1 MTGLRTRIWLGGAV
15 IALLAAGAAQAAGS
29 EGGHADPFAPILLE
43 LAIVVL
49 AAAVGRRAAG
59 LVGQPA
65 VLGEL
70 VIGVAIGNI
79 GYWLGAPLCVLL
91 MHFDDVAKIVA
102 MSWNS
107 PLTVADAAAKVFSA
121 AQLEPGTV
129 GARVVAALSGPDG
142 GQWAV
147 MTLVIWLL
155 SNLGVTLL
163 LFMVGMESSVE
174 ELIGVGPR
182 ALLVAVIGIVAPFAA
197 GFITTTLLLPAAST
211 AVHLF
216 VGATLSATSVGIT
229 ARVFQDLRR
238 LQSPEARLILSAAVI
253 DDVLGLIVLAVVAGV
268 VATGGV
274 QLGEVARIAVLSTAF
289 MAVVIFLGDRIAR
302 RLASAFGRLEPTQTR
317 LLFALTLAFLMG
329 WLANS
334 IGLAAIVGAF
344 AAGLIVSDTHFPA
357 RAGAGPG
364 DAETVHSPET
374 IHSVVA
380 PLEQIFAPVF
390 FLLMGMQVNL
400 STFSRPG
407 TLAMAAALTAAAAV
421 GKILCGLVAGKIDRL
436 SVGLGMVPRGEVG
449 LIFAS
454 VGKGLGVID
463 DALFSAVVIMVMVTT
478 MMTPIALKWSLGR
491 GGGVSLH

>member
-1 MTGLRTRIWLGGAV
+1 MIGGRSLVWLSGA
-15 IALLAAGAAQAAGS
+15 ILALLATGAAHAAGA

-43 LAIVVL
+43 LAVVVL
-49 AAAVGRRAAG
+49 AAAIGRRAAG

-70 VIGVAIGNI
+70 VIGVIIGNV
-79 GYWLGAPLCVLL
+79 GYWLGSPLFVLL
-91 MHFDDVAKIVA
+91 MHFDDVGKVVA
-102 MSWNS
+102 LAWNS
-107 PLTVADAAAKVFSA
+107 PMTVADAAAKLFPA
-121 AQLEPGTV
+121 AALEPGAIGGRIV
-129 GARVVAALSGPDG
+129 EALGGDQG

-174 ELIGVGPR
+174 ELVGVGPR
-182 ALLVAVIGIVAPFAA
+182 ALVVAVVGIVAPFAA
-197 GFITTTLLLPAAST
+197 GFLTTSLLLPTAPT

-238 LQSPEARLILSAAVI
+238 LQSPEAKLILSAAVI

-268 VATGGV
+268 VATGGIH
-274 QLGEVARIAVLSTAF
+274 LGEVARISLLSAVF
-289 MAVVIFLGDRIAR
+289 MAAVVFLGDRIAR
-302 RLASAFGRLEPTQTR
+302 RLARGFRRLEPTQTR

-329 WLANS
+329 WLANL
-334 IGLAAIVGAF
+334 IGLATIVGAF

-357 RAGAGPG
+357 REGEGGAP
-364 DAETVHSPET
+364 DETVHAL
-374 IHSVVA
+374 VA

-400 STFSRPG
+400 STFARPG
-407 TLAMAAALTAAAAV
+407 TLGVAAALTVAAV
-421 GKILCGLVAGKIDRL
+421 AGKIVCGLVAGKTDRL

-478 MMTPIALKWSLGR
+478 MITPIALKWSLGR
-491 GGGVSLH
+491 KPAEATA

>member
-1 MTGLRTRIWLGGAV
+1 MGGRRAVWLSSAV
-15 IALLAAGAAQAAGS
+15 LALLATGAAHAAGA
-29 EGGHADPFAPILLE
+29 EGGHADPFAPVLLE
-43 LAIVVL
+43 LAMVVL
-49 AAAVGRRAAG
+49 AAAIGRRGAG

-70 VIGVAIGNI
+70 VIGVVIGNV
-79 GYWLGAPLCVLL
+79 GYWLGAPLFVLL
-91 MHFDDVAKIVA
+91 MHFDEVSKVVAVA
-102 MSWNS
+102 WNS
-107 PLTVADAAAKVFSA
+107 PLSVAEAAAKVLPA
-121 AQLEPGTV
+121 ADLGPGSV
-129 GARVVAALSGPDG
+129 GARVVEALSGAEG
-142 GQWAV
+142 GRWV
-147 MTLVIWLL
+147 LMTLVVWLL

-174 ELIGVGPR
+174 ELVGVGPR
-182 ALLVAVIGIVAPFAA
+182 ALVVAVIGIVAPFAL
-197 GFITTTLLLPAAST
+197 GYLTTSLLLPAAPV

-238 LQSPEARLILSAAVI
+238 LQSAEAKLILSAAVI

-268 VATGGV
+268 VATGGIH
-274 QLGEVARIAVLSTAF
+274 LGEVARITLLSAAF
-289 MAVVIFLGDRIAR
+289 MAMVIFLGDRIAR
-302 RLASAFGRLEPTQTR
+302 RLARAFRRLEPTQTR

-329 WLANS
+329 WLANL
-334 IGLAAIVGAF
+334 IGLATIVGAF

-357 RAGAGPG
+357 REGGN
-364 DAETVHSPET
+364 DATGETVHAL
-374 IHSVVA
+374 VA

-400 STFSRPG
+400 STFARPG
-407 TLAMAAALTAAAAV
+407 TLGVAAGLTVAA
-421 GKILCGLVAGKIDRL
+421 VAGKVVCGLAAGKTDRL

-463 DALFSAVVIMVMVTT
+463 PALFSAVVIMVMVTT
-478 MMTPIALKWSLGR
+478 MMTPIALKWSLGPPAAVAAV
-491 GGGVSLH
+491 G

>member
-1 MTGLRTRIWLGGAV
+1 MTGLRTRIWLGGAT
-15 IALLAAGAAQAAGS
+15 IGALAVGVAQAAGS

-70 VIGVAIGNI
+70 VIGVAIGNV

-107 PLTVADAAAKVFSA
+107 PLTVADAAAKVYSA
-121 AQLEPGTV
+121 AQLGPGTV

-174 ELIGVGPR
+174 ELVGVGPR
-182 ALLVAVIGIVAPFAA
+182 ALLVAIIGIVAPFAA
-197 GFITTTLLLPAAST
+197 GFLTTSLLLPGAPT

-238 LQSPEARLILSAAVI
+238 LQSAEARLILSAAVI

-274 QLGEVARIAVLSTAF
+274 HVGEIARISLLSAAF
-289 MAVVIFLGDRIAR
+289 MAAVIFLGDRIAR
-302 RLASAFGRLEPTQTR
+302 RLASGFRRLEPTQTR
-317 LLFALTLAFLMG
+317 LLFALTAAFLMG
-329 WLANS
+329 WLANA

-357 RAGAGPG
+357 REGAHGAP
-364 DAETVHSPET
+364 DETMQAL
-374 IHSVVA
+374 IA

-407 TLAMAAALTAAAAV
+407 TLAMAAALTVAAIG
-421 GKILCGLVAGKIDRL
+421 GKVLCGLVAGGIDKL

-491 GGGVSLH
+491 HVRASGAG

>member
-1 MTGLRTRIWLGGAV
+1 MGGRRAVWLSSAV
-15 IALLAAGAAQAAGS
+15 LALLATGAAHAAGA
-29 EGGHADPFAPILLE
+29 EGGHADPFAPVLLE
-43 LAIVVL
+43 LAMVVL
-49 AAAVGRRAAG
+49 AAAIGRRGAG

-70 VIGVAIGNI
+70 VIGVVIGNV
-79 GYWLGAPLCVLL
+79 GYWLGAPLFVLL
-91 MHFDDVAKIVA
+91 MHFDEVIKVVAVA
-102 MSWNS
+102 WNS
-107 PLTVADAAAKVFSA
+107 PLSVAEAAAKVLPA
-121 AQLEPGTV
+121 ADLGPGSV
-129 GARVVAALSGPDG
+129 GARVVEALSGAEG
-142 GQWAV
+142 GRWV
-147 MTLVIWLL
+147 LMTLVVWLL

-174 ELIGVGPR
+174 ELVGVGPR
-182 ALLVAVIGIVAPFAA
+182 ALVVAVIGIVAPFAL
-197 GFITTTLLLPAAST
+197 GYLTTSLLLPAAPV

-238 LQSPEARLILSAAVI
+238 LQSAEAKLILSAAVI

-268 VATGGV
+268 VATGGIH
-274 QLGEVARIAVLSTAF
+274 LGEVARITLLSAAF
-289 MAVVIFLGDRIAR
+289 MAMVIFLGDRIAR
-302 RLASAFGRLEPTQTR
+302 RLARAFRRLEPTQTR

-329 WLANS
+329 WLANL
-334 IGLAAIVGAF
+334 IGLATIVGAF

-357 RAGAGPG
+357 REGGN
-364 DAETVHSPET
+364 DAIGETVHAL
-374 IHSVVA
+374 VA

-400 STFSRPG
+400 STFARPG
-407 TLAMAAALTAAAAV
+407 TLGVAAGLTVAA
-421 GKILCGLVAGKIDRL
+421 VAGKVVCGLAAGKTDRL

-463 DALFSAVVIMVMVTT
+463 PALFSAVVIMVMVTT
-478 MMTPIALKWSLGR
+478 MMTPIALKWSLGPPSAVAAV
-491 GGGVSLH
+491 G

>member
-1 MTGLRTRIWLGGAV
+1 MICRRRSIWLSGV
-15 IALLAAGAAQAAGS
+15 VLALLATGAAQAAGG

-43 LAIVVL
+43 LAVVVL
-49 AAAVGRRAAG
+49 AAAIGRRAAG
-59 LVGQPA
+59 LVGQPS

-70 VIGVAIGNI
+70 VIGVIIGNV
-79 GYWLGAPLCVLL
+79 GYWLGAPLFVLL
-91 MHFDDVAKIVA
+91 MHFDAVSKIVA
-102 MSWNS
+102 IAWNL
-107 PLTVADAAAKVFSA
+107 PVTVADAAAKVFPA
-121 AQLEPGTV
+121 AELGPGTV
-129 GARVVAALSGPDG
+129 GARVVEALGGPEG

-174 ELIGVGPR
+174 ELVGVGPR
-182 ALLVAVIGIVAPFAA
+182 ALLVAVVGIVAPFAA
-197 GFITTTLLLPAAST
+197 GFLTTSLLLPAAPT

-238 LQSPEARLILSAAVI
+238 LQSAEAKLILSAAVI

-274 QLGEVARIAVLSTAF
+274 HLGEIARIGFLSAAF
-289 MAVVIFLGDRIAR
+289 MAVVVFLGDRIAR
-302 RLASAFGRLEPTQTR
+302 RLASGFRRLEPTQTR

-329 WLANS
+329 WLADR
-334 IGLAAIVGAF
+334 IGLATIVGAF

-357 RAGAGPG
+357 RESAHGAP
-364 DAETVHSPET
+364 DETVHAL
-374 IHSVVA
+374 VA

-400 STFSRPG
+400 ATFARPG
-407 TLAMAAALTAAAAV
+407 TLAMAAALTAAA
-421 GKILCGLVAGKIDRL
+421 VAGKVVCGLAAGKTDRL

-478 MMTPIALKWSLGR
+478 MMTPISLKWSLGR
-491 GGGVSLH
+491 GAGAAG

>member
-1 MTGLRTRIWLGGAV
+1 VTGLHTRIWLGGAV
-15 IALLAAGAAQAAGS
+15 IALLAAGVAQAAGN

-43 LAIVVL
+43 LAVVVL

-70 VIGVAIGNI
+70 VIGVAIGNV
-79 GYWLGAPLCVLL
+79 GYWLGAPLFVLL
-91 MHFDDVAKIVA
+91 MHLDDATKLVA

-107 PLTVADAAAKVFSA
+107 HLTIAETAAKLFPAAELGPGSA
-121 AQLEPGTV
+121 GERLV
-129 GARVVAALSGPDG
+129 RALDG
-142 GQWAV
+142 DQATQWV
-147 MTLVIWLL
+147 MMTLVIWLL

-163 LFMVGMESSVE
+163 LFMVGMESSVD
-174 ELIGVGPR
+174 ELVGVGPR
-182 ALLVAVIGIVAPFAA
+182 ALVVAVVGIVAPFAA
-197 GFITTTLLLPAAST
+197 GFLTTSLLLPAAPT

-229 ARVFQDLRR
+229 ARVFQDLSR

-268 VATGGV
+268 VATGGIHV
-274 QLGEVARIAVLSTAF
+274 GEVARISLLSAAF
-289 MAVVIFLGDRIAR
+289 MATVIFLGDRIAR

-357 RAGAGPG
+357 RSGAGPG
-364 DAETVHSPET
+364 HPETVHEPET
-374 IHSVVA
+374 VHSVVA

-407 TLAMAAALTAAAAV
+407 TLAMAAALTVAAV
-421 GKILCGLVAGKIDRL
+421 GGKVLCGLVAGAIDKL

-491 GGGVSLH
+491 GGGR

>member
-1 MTGLRTRIWLGGAV
+1 MIGGRRTVWLSGAV
-15 IALLAAGAAQAAGS
+15 LALLATGAAHAAGA
-29 EGGHADPFAPILLE
+29 EGGHADPFAPVLLE
-43 LAIVVL
+43 LAMVVL
-49 AAAVGRRAAG
+49 AAAIGRRGAG

-70 VIGVAIGNI
+70 VIGVVIGNV
-79 GYWLGAPLCVLL
+79 GYWLGAPLFVLL
-91 MHFDDVAKIVA
+91 MHFDEVSKVVAVA
-102 MSWNS
+102 WNS
-107 PLTVADAAAKVFSA
+107 PLSVAEAAAKVLPA
-121 AQLEPGTV
+121 ADLGPGSV
-129 GARVVAALSGPDG
+129 GARVVEALSGAEG
-142 GQWAV
+142 GRWV
-147 MTLVIWLL
+147 LMTLVVWLL

-174 ELIGVGPR
+174 ELVGVGPR
-182 ALLVAVIGIVAPFAA
+182 ALVVAVIGIVAPFAL
-197 GFITTTLLLPAAST
+197 GYLTTSLLLPAAPV

-238 LQSPEARLILSAAVI
+238 LQSAEAKLILSAAVI

-268 VATGGV
+268 VATGGIHV
-274 QLGEVARIAVLSTAF
+274 GEVARITLLSAAF
-289 MAVVIFLGDRIAR
+289 MATVIFLGDRIAR
-302 RLASAFGRLEPTQTR
+302 RLARAFRRLEPTQTR

-329 WLANS
+329 WLANL
-334 IGLAAIVGAF
+334 IGLATIVGAF

-357 RAGAGPG
+357 REGGN
-364 DAETVHSPET
+364 DATGETVHAL
-374 IHSVVA
+374 VA

-400 STFSRPG
+400 STFARPG
-407 TLAMAAALTAAAAV
+407 TLGVAAGLTVAA
-421 GKILCGLVAGKIDRL
+421 VAGKVVCGLAGGKTDRL

-463 DALFSAVVIMVMVTT
+463 PALFSAVVIMVMATT
-478 MMTPIALKWSLGR
+478 MMTPIALKWSLGPPSAVAA
-491 GGGVSLH
+491 GG

>member
-1 MTGLRTRIWLGGAV
+1 VIGGRSVTGGRWL
-15 IALLAAGAAQAAGS
+15 LWLTGAALAMLATGAAHAAAS
-29 EGGHADPFAPILLE
+29 EGGHADPFAPVLLE
-43 LAIVVL
+43 LAMVVL

-70 VIGVAIGNI
+70 VIGVVIGNV
-79 GYWLGAPLCVLL
+79 GYWLGAPLFVLI
-91 MHFDDVAKIVA
+91 MHFDEATKIVA
-102 MSWNS
+102 VAWNS
-107 PLTVADAAAKVFSA
+107 PLSVAEAAAKVLPTDA
-121 AQLEPGTV
+121 LGPGTV
-129 GARVVAALSGPDG
+129 GARVVAALSGDEG
-142 GQWAV
+142 GRWV
-147 MTLVIWLL
+147 LMTLVVWLL

-163 LFMVGMESSVE
+163 LFMVGMESSVD
-174 ELIGVGPR
+174 ELVGVGPR
-182 ALLVAVIGIVAPFAA
+182 ALVVAVIGIVAPFAF
-197 GFITTTLLLPAAST
+197 GYLTTSILLPAAPT

-238 LQSPEARLILSAAVI
+238 LQSAEAKLILSAAVI

-268 VATGGV
+268 VATGGIH
-274 QLGEVARIAVLSTAF
+274 LGEVARITLLSAAF
-289 MAVVIFLGDRIAR
+289 MAAVIFLGDRIAR
-302 RLASAFGRLEPTQTR
+302 RLALVFRWLEPTQTR

-329 WLANS
+329 WLANL
-334 IGLAAIVGAF
+334 IGLATIVGAF
-344 AAGLIVSDTHFPA
+344 AAGLIVSEKHFPSREESHA
-357 RAGAGPG
+357 PG
-364 DAETVHSPET
+364 ETVHAL
-374 IHSVVA
+374 IA
-380 PLEQIFAPVF
+380 PLEQVFAPVF

-400 STFSRPG
+400 STFARPG
-407 TLAMAAALTAAAAV
+407 TLAMAATLTVAA
-421 GKILCGLVAGKIDRL
+421 VAGKIVCGLAAGKTDRL

-491 GGGVSLH
+491 SPAAAAAG

>member
-1 MTGLRTRIWLGGAV
+1 VTGLRTRIWLGGAV
-15 IALLAAGAAQAAGS
+15 IALLAAGAAHAAGN

-43 LAIVVL
+43 LAVVVL

-59 LVGQPA
+59 LAGQPA

-70 VIGVAIGNI
+70 VIGVAIGNV
-79 GYWLGAPLCVLL
+79 GYWLGAPLFVLL
-91 MHFDDVAKIVA
+91 MHFDEVSKVVAVA
-102 MSWNS
+102 WNS
-107 PLTVADAAAKVFSA
+107 PLSVAEAAAKVLPA
-121 AQLEPGTV
+121 ADLGPGSV
-129 GARVVAALSGPDG
+129 GARVVEALSGAEG
-142 GQWAV
+142 GRWV
-147 MTLVIWLL
+147 LMTLVVWLL

-174 ELIGVGPR
+174 ELVGVGPR
-182 ALLVAVIGIVAPFAA
+182 ALVVAVIGIVAPFAL
-197 GFITTTLLLPAAST
+197 GYLTTSLLLPAAPV

-238 LQSPEARLILSAAVI
+238 LQSAEAKLILSAAVI

-268 VATGGV
+268 VATGGIH
-274 QLGEVARIAVLSTAF
+274 LGEVARITLLSAAF
-289 MAVVIFLGDRIAR
+289 MAMVIFLGDRIAR
-302 RLASAFGRLEPTQTR
+302 RLARAFRRLEPTQTR

-329 WLANS
+329 WLANL
-334 IGLAAIVGAF
+334 IGLATIVGAF

-357 RAGAGPG
+357 REGGN
-364 DAETVHSPET
+364 DATGETVHAL
-374 IHSVVA
+374 VA

-400 STFSRPG
+400 STFARPG
-407 TLAMAAALTAAAAV
+407 TLGVAAGLTVAA
-421 GKILCGLVAGKIDRL
+421 VAGKVVCGLAAGKTDRL

-463 DALFSAVVIMVMVTT
+463 PALFSAVVIMVMVTT
-478 MMTPIALKWSLGR
+478 MMTPIALKWSLGPPAAVAAV
-491 GGGVSLH
+491 G

>member
-1 MTGLRTRIWLGGAV
+1 VTGLRTRIWLGGAAL
-15 IALLAAGAAQAAGS
+15 ALLATGAAQAGGG

-43 LAIVVL
+43 LAVVVL

-59 LVGQPA
+59 LAGQPA

-70 VIGVAIGNI
+70 VIGVVIGNV
-79 GYWLGAPLCVLL
+79 GYWLGSPVCVLL
-91 MHFDDVAKIVA
+91 MHFDDVSKIVA

-107 PLTVADAAAKVFSA
+107 PLTAAAAAAKVFPA
-121 AQLEPGTV
+121 AQLGPGTV
-129 GARVVAALSGPDG
+129 GASVVSALSGPDG
-142 GQWAV
+142 GQWV
-147 MTLVIWLL
+147 MMTLVIWLL

-174 ELIGVGPR
+174 ELVGVGPR

-197 GFITTTLLLPAAST
+197 GFLTASFLLPAAPI
-211 AVHLF
+211 AVDLF

-238 LQSPEARLILSAAVI
+238 LQSAEAKLILSAAVI

-274 QLGEVARIAVLSTAF
+274 HLGEIARISLLSAAF
-289 MAVVIFLGDRIAR
+289 MAAVVFLGDRVAG
-302 RLASAFGRLEPTQTR
+302 RLASAFRRLEPTQTR

-329 WLANS
+329 WLANL
-334 IGLAAIVGAF
+334 IGLATIIGAF

-357 RAGAGPG
+357 RERSHGAP
-364 DAETVHSPET
+364 DET
-374 IHSVVA
+374 IHALVA

-400 STFSRPG
+400 STFARPG
-407 TLAMAAALTAAAAV
+407 TLAMAAALTVAAV
-421 GKILCGLVAGKIDRL
+421 VGKVLCGLVAGKIDRL

-478 MMTPIALKWSLGR
+478 MMTPIALRWSLGR
-491 GGGVSLH
+491 GGGRVSLH

>member
-1 MTGLRTRIWLGGAV
+1 MIGGRRAISLTGAV
-15 IALLAAGAAQAAGS
+15 LAFLATGAAHAAAA
-29 EGGHADPFAPILLE
+29 EGGHADPFAPVLLE
-43 LAIVVL
+43 LAMVVL
-49 AAAVGRRAAG
+49 AAAIGRRAAG

-70 VIGVAIGNI
+70 VIGVVIGNV
-79 GYWLGAPLCVLL
+79 GYWLGAPLFVLL
-91 MHFDDVAKIVA
+91 MHFDEVRKVVAVA
-102 MSWNS
+102 WNS
-107 PLTVADAAAKVFSA
+107 PLSVAEAAAKVLPA
-121 AQLEPGTV
+121 ADLGPGSV
-129 GARVVAALSGPDG
+129 GARVVEVLSGAEG
-142 GQWAV
+142 GHWV
-147 MTLVIWLL
+147 LMTLVVWLL

-174 ELIGVGPR
+174 ELVGVGPR
-182 ALLVAVIGIVAPFAA
+182 ALVVAVIGVVAPFAL
-197 GFITTTLLLPAAST
+197 GYLTTSLLLPVAPI

-229 ARVFQDLRR
+229 ARVFQDLRQ
-238 LQSPEARLILSAAVI
+238 LQSAEAKLILSAAVI

-268 VATGGV
+268 VATGGIH
-274 QLGEVARIAVLSTAF
+274 LGEIARITLLSAAF
-289 MAVVIFLGDRIAR
+289 MATVIFLGDRIAR
-302 RLASAFGRLEPTQTR
+302 RLARAFRRLEPTQTR

-329 WLANS
+329 WLANL
-334 IGLAAIVGAF
+334 IGLATIVGAF

-357 RAGAGPG
+357 REGGH
-364 DAETVHSPET
+364 DATGETVHAL
-374 IHSVVA
+374 VA

-400 STFSRPG
+400 STFAKPG
-407 TLAMAAALTAAAAV
+407 TLGVAAGLTVAA
-421 GKILCGLVAGKIDRL
+421 VAGKVVCGLAAGKTDRL

-491 GGGVSLH
+491 PPAVAAVG

>member
-1 MTGLRTRIWLGGAV
+1 MIGGRRAIWLSGAV
-15 IALLAAGAAQAAGS
+15 LAFLAAGAAHAAAA
-29 EGGHADPFAPILLE
+29 EGGHADPFAPVLLE
-43 LAIVVL
+43 LAMVVL
-49 AAAVGRRAAG
+49 AAAIGRRAAG

-70 VIGVAIGNI
+70 VIGVVIGNV
-79 GYWLGAPLCVLL
+79 GYWLGAPLFVLL
-91 MHFDDVAKIVA
+91 MHFDEVRKVVAVA
-102 MSWNS
+102 WNS
-107 PLTVADAAAKVFSA
+107 PLSVAEAAAKVLPA
-121 AQLEPGTV
+121 ADLGPGSV
-129 GARVVAALSGPDG
+129 GARVVEALSGAEG
-142 GQWAV
+142 GRWV
-147 MTLVIWLL
+147 LMTLVVWLL

-174 ELIGVGPR
+174 ELVGVGPR
-182 ALLVAVIGIVAPFAA
+182 ALVVAVIGIVAPFAL
-197 GFITTTLLLPAAST
+197 GYLTTSLLLPAAPI

-238 LQSPEARLILSAAVI
+238 LQSAEAKLILSAAVI

-268 VATGGV
+268 VATGGIH
-274 QLGEVARIAVLSTAF
+274 LGEVARITLLSAAF
-289 MAVVIFLGDRIAR
+289 MATVIFLGDRIAR
-302 RLASAFGRLEPTQTR
+302 RLARAFRRLEPTQTR

-329 WLANS
+329 WLANL
-334 IGLAAIVGAF
+334 IGLATIVGAF

-357 RAGAGPG
+357 REGGH
-364 DAETVHSPET
+364 DASGETVHAL
-374 IHSVVA
+374 VA

-400 STFSRPG
+400 STFARLG
-407 TLAMAAALTAAAAV
+407 TLGVAV
-421 GKILCGLVAGKIDRL
+421 GLTVAAVAGKVICGLAAGKTDRL

-463 DALFSAVVIMVMVTT
+463 AGLFSAVVIMVMVTT

-491 GGGVSLH
+491 PPAVADVG

>member
-1 MTGLRTRIWLGGAV
+1 VIGGRRAIWLSGAV
-15 IALLAAGAAQAAGS
+15 LAFLAAGAAHAAAA
-29 EGGHADPFAPILLE
+29 EGGHADPFAPVLLE
-43 LAIVVL
+43 LAMVVL
-49 AAAVGRRAAG
+49 AAAIGRRAAG

-70 VIGVAIGNI
+70 VIGVVIGNV
-79 GYWLGAPLCVLL
+79 GYWLGAPLFVLL
-91 MHFDDVAKIVA
+91 MHFDEVRKVVAVA
-102 MSWNS
+102 WNS
-107 PLTVADAAAKVFSA
+107 PLSVAEAAAKVLPA
-121 AQLEPGTV
+121 ADLGPGSV
-129 GARVVAALSGPDG
+129 GARVVEALSGAEG
-142 GQWAV
+142 GRWV
-147 MTLVIWLL
+147 LMTLVVWLL

-174 ELIGVGPR
+174 ELVGVGPR
-182 ALLVAVIGIVAPFAA
+182 ALVVAVIGIVAPFAL
-197 GFITTTLLLPAAST
+197 GYLTTSLLLPAAPI

-238 LQSPEARLILSAAVI
+238 LQSAEAKLILSAAVI

-268 VATGGV
+268 VATGGIH
-274 QLGEVARIAVLSTAF
+274 LGEVARITLLSAAF
-289 MAVVIFLGDRIAR
+289 MATVIFLGDRIAR
-302 RLASAFGRLEPTQTR
+302 RLARAFRRLEPTQTR

-329 WLANS
+329 WLANL
-334 IGLAAIVGAF
+334 IGLATIVGAF

-357 RAGAGPG
+357 REGGH
-364 DAETVHSPET
+364 DASGETVHAL
-374 IHSVVA
+374 VA

-400 STFSRPG
+400 STFARLG
-407 TLAMAAALTAAAAV
+407 TLGVAV
-421 GKILCGLVAGKIDRL
+421 GLTVAAVAGKVICGLAAGKTDRL

-463 DALFSAVVIMVMVTT
+463 AGLFSAVVIMVMVTT

-491 GGGVSLH
+491 PPAVADVG

>member
-1 MTGLRTRIWLGGAV
+1 VTGLRTRIWLGGAV
-15 IALLAAGAAQAAGS
+15 IALLAAGAAHAAGN

-43 LAIVVL
+43 LAVVVL

-59 LVGQPA
+59 LAGQPA

-70 VIGVAIGNI
+70 VIGVAIGNV
-79 GYWLGAPLCVLL
+79 GYWLGSPLCVLL

-121 AQLEPGTV
+121 AQLGPGTV

-147 MTLVIWLL
+147 MTLVIWFL

-174 ELIGVGPR
+174 ELVGVGPR

-197 GFITTTLLLPAAST
+197 GFVTTSLLLPAAST
-211 AVHLF
+211 AAHLF

-289 MAVVIFLGDRIAR
+289 MAAVIFLGDRIAR

-357 RAGAGPG
+357 RSGAGQ
-364 DAETVHSPET
+364 TL
-374 IHSVVA
+374 HSVVA

-400 STFSRPG
+400 STFARPG
-407 TLAMAAALTAAAAV
+407 TLAMAAALTVAAV
-421 GKILCGLVAGKIDRL
+421 VGKVLCGLVAGKIDRL

-491 GGGVSLH
+491 PGGR

>member
-1 MTGLRTRIWLGGAV
+1 MTGGRTRIWLGGAV
-15 IALLAAGAAQAAGS
+15 LALLATGAAQAAAS

-43 LAIVVL
+43 LAVVVL
-49 AAAVGRRAAG
+49 AAALGRRAAG

-70 VIGVAIGNI
+70 CIGVVIGNV
-79 GYWLGAPLCVLL
+79 GYWLGAPLFVLL
-91 MHFDDVAKIVA
+91 MHFDDVGKIVA
-102 MSWNS
+102 MAWNS
-107 PLTVADAAAKVFSA
+107 PLTVAEAATKVFPA
-121 AQLEPGTV
+121 AQLGPGTV
-129 GARVVAALSGPDG
+129 GAHVVEALGGREG

-147 MTLVIWLL
+147 MTLVIWFL

-174 ELIGVGPR
+174 ELVGVGPR
-182 ALLVAVIGIVAPFAA
+182 ALLVAVIGIVAPFGA
-197 GFITTTLLLPAAST
+197 GFLTTSLLLPAAPP

-238 LQSPEARLILSAAVI
+238 LQSAEAKLILSAAVI

-274 QLGEVARIAVLSTAF
+274 HLGEIARISFLSAAF
-289 MAVVIFLGDRIAR
+289 MAAVVFLGDRIAR
-302 RLASAFGRLEPTQTR
+302 RLASGFRRLEPTQTR

-329 WLANS
+329 WLANR
-334 IGLAAIVGAF
+334 IGLATIVGAF

-357 RAGAGPG
+357 REGTHGAP
-364 DAETVHSPET
+364 DETVHAL
-374 IHSVVA
+374 VA

-400 STFSRPG
+400 STFARPG
-407 TLAMAAALTAAAAV
+407 TLAMAAALTAAA
-421 GKILCGLVAGKIDRL
+421 VAGKVVCGLAAGKTDRL

-491 GGGVSLH
+491 VGGR

>member
-1 MTGLRTRIWLGGAV
+1 VTGGRRAAWLWGAV
-15 IALLAAGAAQAAGS
+15 LALGATGTAQAAGAAA
-29 EGGHADPFAPILLE
+29 GHADPFAPILLE
-43 LAIVVL
+43 LAVVVL
-49 AAAVGRRAAG
+49 AAAIGRRAAG

-70 VIGVAIGNI
+70 VIGVVIGNV
-79 GYWLGAPLCVLL
+79 GYWLGSPLFVLL
-91 MHFDDVAKIVA
+91 MHFDEVAKIVA

-107 PLTVADAAAKVFSA
+107 HVSVAEAAVKVFLA
-121 AQLEPGTV
+121 AQLEPGAV
-129 GARVVAALSGPDG
+129 GARVVHTLEGPGG
-142 GQWAV
+142 GQWAT

-174 ELIGVGPR
+174 EMVGVGPR
-182 ALLVAVIGIVAPFAA
+182 ALVVAVVGIVAPFAA
-197 GFITTTLLLPAAST
+197 GFLTMSFLLPAAPM
-211 AVHLF
+211 AVDLF

-238 LQSPEARLILSAAVI
+238 LQSEEAKLILSAAVI

-274 QLGEVARIAVLSTAF
+274 HLGEIARISLLSAAF
-289 MAVVIFLGDRIAR
+289 MAAVIFLGDRVAR
-302 RLASAFGRLEPTQTR
+302 RLASAFRRLEPTQTR

-329 WLANS
+329 WLANL
-334 IGLAAIVGAF
+334 IGLATIVGAF
-344 AAGLIVSDTHFPA
+344 AAGLIVSDTHFPE
-357 RAGAGPG
+357 REGSHGAPG
-364 DAETVHSPET
+364 ETVHSL
-374 IHSVVA
+374 VA

-400 STFSRPG
+400 STFGRPG
-407 TLAMAAALTAAAAV
+407 TLAMAAALTAAAV
-421 GKILCGLVAGKIDRL
+421 GGKIVCGLAAGKTDRL

-478 MMTPIALKWSLGR
+478 MMTPIGLKWSLSR
-491 GGGVSLH
+491 GGRV

>member
-1 MTGLRTRIWLGGAV
+1 VIGGRRAVWLSGAV
-15 IALLAAGAAQAAGS
+15 LALLATGAAHAAGA
-29 EGGHADPFAPILLE
+29 EGGHADPFAPVLLE
-43 LAIVVL
+43 LAMVVL
-49 AAAVGRRAAG
+49 AAAIGRRGAG

-70 VIGVAIGNI
+70 VIGVVIGNV
-79 GYWLGAPLCVLL
+79 GYWLGAPLFVLL
-91 MHFDDVAKIVA
+91 MHFDEVSKVVAVA
-102 MSWNS
+102 WNS
-107 PLTVADAAAKVFSA
+107 PLSVAEAAVKVLPA
-121 AQLEPGTV
+121 ADLGPGSV
-129 GARVVAALSGPDG
+129 GARVVEALSGAEG
-142 GQWAV
+142 GRWV
-147 MTLVIWLL
+147 LMTLVVWLL

-174 ELIGVGPR
+174 ELVGVGPR
-182 ALLVAVIGIVAPFAA
+182 ALVVAVIGIVAPFAL
-197 GFITTTLLLPAAST
+197 GYLTTSLLLPAAPV

-238 LQSPEARLILSAAVI
+238 LQSAEAKLILSAAVI

-268 VATGGV
+268 VATGGIH
-274 QLGEVARIAVLSTAF
+274 LGEVARITLLSAAF
-289 MAVVIFLGDRIAR
+289 MAMVIFLGDRIAR
-302 RLASAFGRLEPTQTR
+302 RLARAFRRLEPTQTR

-329 WLANS
+329 WLANL
-334 IGLAAIVGAF
+334 IGLATIVGAF

-357 RAGAGPG
+357 REGGN
-364 DAETVHSPET
+364 DATGETVHAL
-374 IHSVVA
+374 VA

-400 STFSRPG
+400 STFARPG
-407 TLAMAAALTAAAAV
+407 TLGVAAGLTVAA
-421 GKILCGLVAGKIDRL
+421 VAGKVVCGLAAGKTDRL

-478 MMTPIALKWSLGR
+478 MMTPIALKWSLGPPSAVAAV
-491 GGGVSLH
+491 G

>member
-1 MTGLRTRIWLGGAV
+1 VIGGRRTVWLSGV
-15 IALLAAGAAQAAGS
+15 ILALLATGAAHAAGS

-43 LAIVVL
+43 LAVVVL
-49 AAAVGRRAAG
+49 AAALGRRAAG

-70 VIGVAIGNI
+70 CIGAVIGNV
-79 GYWLGAPLCVLL
+79 GYWLGAPLFVLL
-91 MHFDDVAKIVA
+91 MHFDDVGKIVVMA
-102 MSWNS
+102 WNS
-107 PLTVADAAAKVFSA
+107 PLTVAEAATKVFPA
-121 AQLEPGTV
+121 AQLGPGTV
-129 GARVVAALSGPDG
+129 GARVVEALGGREG

-147 MTLVIWLL
+147 MTLVIWFL

-174 ELIGVGPR
+174 ELVGVGPR
-182 ALLVAVIGIVAPFAA
+182 ALLVAVIGIVAPFGA
-197 GFITTTLLLPAAST
+197 GFLTTSLLLPAAPP

-238 LQSPEARLILSAAVI
+238 LQSAEAKLILSAAVI

-274 QLGEVARIAVLSTAF
+274 HLGEIARISLLSAAF
-289 MAVVIFLGDRIAR
+289 MAAVVFLGDRIAR
-302 RLASAFGRLEPTQTR
+302 QLASGFRRLEPTQTR

-329 WLANS
+329 WLANR
-334 IGLAAIVGAF
+334 IGLATIVGAF

-357 RAGAGPG
+357 REGVHGAP
-364 DAETVHSPET
+364 DESVH
-374 IHSVVA
+374 A

-400 STFSRPG
+400 STFARPG
-407 TLAMAAALTAAAAV
+407 TLAMAAALTAAA
-421 GKILCGLVAGKIDRL
+421 VAGKIVCGLAAGKTDRL

-454 VGKGLGVID
+454 VGKALGVID

-491 GGGVSLH
+491 GARAAG

>member
-1 MTGLRTRIWLGGAV
+1 MKLSRPVVWTGGAA
-15 IALLAAGAAQAAGS
+15 IALLSGGVAQAAGG
-29 EGGHADPFAPILLE
+29 EGVHGDPFAPVLLE

-49 AAAVGRRAAG
+49 AAAVGRRVAG
-59 LVGQPA
+59 LGGQPA

-70 VIGVAIGNI
+70 VIGVVIGNV
-79 GYWLGAPLCVLL
+79 GYWLGSPLAVIL
-91 MHFDDVAKIVA
+91 MHWDQVGLIVAKA
-102 MSWNS
+102 WDSH
-107 PLTVADAAAKVFSA
+107 LTVTDAAGKVFPPSD
-121 AQLEPGTV
+121 LGPGSV
-129 GARVVAALSGPDG
+129 GERVIQALKGPAGARWLD
-142 GQWAV
+142 
-147 MTLVIWLL
+147 MTLVVWFM

-174 ELIGVGPR
+174 ELVGVGPR
-182 ALLVAVIGIVAPFAA
+182 ALVVAVIGIVAPFALGYLA
-197 GFITTTLLLPAAST
+197 TSLLLPAAPV

-238 LQSPEARLILSAAVI
+238 LQSTEAKLILSAAVI

-268 VATGGV
+268 VATGGIH
-274 QLGEVARIAVLSTAF
+274 LGEVVRISLLSAAF
-289 MAVVIFLGDRIAR
+289 MATVIFLGDRIAR
-302 RLASAFGRLEPTQTR
+302 RLARAFRQLEPTQTR
-317 LLFALTLAFLMG
+317 LLFALTLAFFMG
-329 WLANS
+329 WLANL
-334 IGLAAIVGAF
+334 IGLATIVGAF

-357 RAGAGPG
+357 REGGH
-364 DAETVHSPET
+364 DATGETMHAL
-374 IHSVVA
+374 VA

-400 STFSRPG
+400 STFARPG
-407 TLAMAAALTAAAAV
+407 TLGVAAGLTVAA
-421 GKILCGLVAGKIDRL
+421 VAGKVVCGLAAGKTDRL

-491 GGGVSLH
+491 PSAVATVG

>member
-1 MTGLRTRIWLGGAV
+1 MGGRRAVWLSSAV
-15 IALLAAGAAQAAGS
+15 LALLATGAAHAAGA
-29 EGGHADPFAPILLE
+29 EGGHADPFAPVLLE
-43 LAIVVL
+43 LAMVVL
-49 AAAVGRRAAG
+49 AAAIGRRGAG

-70 VIGVAIGNI
+70 VIGVVIGNV
-79 GYWLGAPLCVLL
+79 GYWLGAPLFVLL
-91 MHFDDVAKIVA
+91 MHFDEVSKVVAVA
-102 MSWNS
+102 WNS
-107 PLTVADAAAKVFSA
+107 PLSVAEAAAKVLPA
-121 AQLEPGTV
+121 ADLGPGSV
-129 GARVVAALSGPDG
+129 GARVVEALSGAEG
-142 GQWAV
+142 GRWV
-147 MTLVIWLL
+147 LMTLVVWLL

-174 ELIGVGPR
+174 ELVGVGPR
-182 ALLVAVIGIVAPFAA
+182 ALVVAVIGIVAPFAL
-197 GFITTTLLLPAAST
+197 GYLTTSLLLPAAPV

-238 LQSPEARLILSAAVI
+238 LQSAEAKLILSAAVI

-268 VATGGV
+268 VATGGIH
-274 QLGEVARIAVLSTAF
+274 LGEVARITLLSAAF
-289 MAVVIFLGDRIAR
+289 MAMVIFLGDRIAR
-302 RLASAFGRLEPTQTR
+302 RLARAFRRLEPTQTR

-329 WLANS
+329 WLANL
-334 IGLAAIVGAF
+334 IGLATIVGAF

-357 RAGAGPG
+357 REGGN
-364 DAETVHSPET
+364 DATGETVHAL
-374 IHSVVA
+374 VA

-400 STFSRPG
+400 STFARPG
-407 TLAMAAALTAAAAV
+407 TLGVAAGLTVAA
-421 GKILCGLVAGKIDRL
+421 VAGKVVCGLAAGKTDRL

-463 DALFSAVVIMVMVTT
+463 PALFSAVVIMVMVTT
-478 MMTPIALKWSLGR
+478 MMTPIALKWSLGPPSAVAAV
-491 GGGVSLH
+491 G

>member
-1 MTGLRTRIWLGGAV
+1 MGGRRAVWLSSAV
-15 IALLAAGAAQAAGS
+15 LALLATGAAHAAGA
-29 EGGHADPFAPILLE
+29 EGGHADPFAPVLLE
-43 LAIVVL
+43 LAMVVL
-49 AAAVGRRAAG
+49 AAAIGRRGAG

-70 VIGVAIGNI
+70 VIGVVIGNV
-79 GYWLGAPLCVLL
+79 GYWLGAPLFVLL
-91 MHFDDVAKIVA
+91 MHFDEVSKVVAVA
-102 MSWNS
+102 WNS
-107 PLTVADAAAKVFSA
+107 PLSVAEAAAKVLPA
-121 AQLEPGTV
+121 ADLGPGSV
-129 GARVVAALSGPDG
+129 GARVVEALSGAEG
-142 GQWAV
+142 GRWV
-147 MTLVIWLL
+147 LMTLVVWLL

-174 ELIGVGPR
+174 ELVGVGPR
-182 ALLVAVIGIVAPFAA
+182 ALVVAVIGIVAPFAL
-197 GFITTTLLLPAAST
+197 GYLTTSLLLPAAPV

-238 LQSPEARLILSAAVI
+238 LQSAEAKLILSAAVI

-268 VATGGV
+268 VATGGIH
-274 QLGEVARIAVLSTAF
+274 LGEVARITLLSAAF
-289 MAVVIFLGDRIAR
+289 MAMVIFLGDRIAR
-302 RLASAFGRLEPTQTR
+302 RLARAFRRLEPTQTR

-329 WLANS
+329 WLANL
-334 IGLAAIVGAF
+334 IGLATIVGAF

-357 RAGAGPG
+357 REGGN
-364 DAETVHSPET
+364 DAIGETVHAL
-374 IHSVVA
+374 VA

-400 STFSRPG
+400 STFARPG
-407 TLAMAAALTAAAAV
+407 TLGVAAGLTVAA
-421 GKILCGLVAGKIDRL
+421 VAGKVVCGLAAGKTDRL

-463 DALFSAVVIMVMVTT
+463 PALFSAVVIMVMVTT
-478 MMTPIALKWSLGR
+478 MMTPIALKWSLGPPSAVAAV
-491 GGGVSLH
+491 G

>member
-1 MTGLRTRIWLGGAV
+1 MIGGRRPAWLSGAV
-15 IALLAAGAAQAAGS
+15 LAVLATGAAHAAGS

-43 LAIVVL
+43 LAVVVL
-49 AAAVGRRAAG
+49 AAALGRRSAG

-70 VIGVAIGNI
+70 VIGVVIGNV
-79 GYWLGAPLCVLL
+79 GYWLGAPLFVLL
-91 MHFDDVAKIVA
+91 MHFDDVSKIVA

-107 PLTVADAAAKVFSA
+107 PLTVADAATKVLPTV
-121 AQLEPGTV
+121 QLGPGTV
-129 GARVVAALSGPDG
+129 GARIVAALGGPEG
-142 GQWAV
+142 GQWVV

-174 ELIGVGPR
+174 ELVGVGPR
-182 ALLVAVIGIVAPFAA
+182 ALVVAGVGIVAPFAA
-197 GFITTTLLLPAAST
+197 GFLTTSLLLPAAPT

-238 LQSPEARLILSAAVI
+238 LQSAEAKLILSAAVL

-274 QLGEVARIAVLSTAF
+274 RLGEIAWIGFLSAAF
-289 MAVVIFLGDRIAR
+289 MAAVVFLGDRVAG
-302 RLASAFGRLEPTQTR
+302 RLARAFRRVEPTQTR

-329 WLANS
+329 WLANR
-334 IGLAAIVGAF
+334 IGLATIVGAF

-357 RAGAGPG
+357 REGSHGAP
-364 DAETVHSPET
+364 DETVHAL
-374 IHSVVA
+374 VA

-400 STFSRPG
+400 STFARPG
-407 TLAMAAALTAAAAV
+407 TVVMAGALTVSA
-421 GKILCGLVAGKIDRL
+421 VAGKVVCGLAAGKSDRL

-478 MMTPIALKWSLGR
+478 MMTPVSLKWSLGR
-491 GGGVSLH
+491 VGGR

>member
-1 MTGLRTRIWLGGAV
+1 MIGGRRAGCRRSVWVTGAV
-15 IALLAAGAAQAAGS
+15 LALLATGAAHAASG

-43 LAIVVL
+43 LAVVVL
-49 AAAVGRRAAG
+49 AAAIGRRAAG

-70 VIGVAIGNI
+70 VIGVIIGNV
-79 GYWLGAPLCVLL
+79 GYWLGAPLFVLL
-91 MHFDDVAKIVA
+91 MHFDDVGKIVA
-102 MSWNS
+102 MAWNS
-107 PLTVADAAAKVFSA
+107 PVTVAEAATKVFPTTK
-121 AQLEPGTV
+121 LGPGTV
-129 GARVVAALSGPDG
+129 GARVVEALGGPEG
-142 GQWAV
+142 GQLAV

-174 ELIGVGPR
+174 ELVGVGPR
-182 ALLVAVIGIVAPFAA
+182 ALVVAVVGIVAPFAA
-197 GFITTTLLLPAAST
+197 GFLTTSLLLPAAPT

-238 LQSPEARLILSAAVI
+238 LQSPEAKLILSAAVI

-274 QLGEVARIAVLSTAF
+274 HLGEVARISLLSAAF
-289 MAVVIFLGDRIAR
+289 MAAVVFLGDRIAR
-302 RLASAFGRLEPTQTR
+302 RLASGFRRLEPTQTR

-329 WLANS
+329 WLANR
-334 IGLAAIVGAF
+334 IGLATIVGAF
-344 AAGLIVSDTHFPA
+344 AAGLIVSDTHFPVREGAHGA
-357 RAGAGPG
+357 R
-364 DAETVHSPET
+364 DETVHAL
-374 IHSVVA
+374 VA

-407 TLAMAAALTAAAAV
+407 TLAMAAALTAAA
-421 GKILCGLVAGKIDRL
+421 VAGKVVCGLAAGKTDRL

-478 MMTPIALKWSLGR
+478 MMTPITLKWSLSR
-491 GGGVSLH
+491 AGG